1 MRRRT
6 KTAVHPMGC
15 RCKACAPGG
24 SGNLRTEYAIKAA
37 IRALFLIAAVFAIP
51 FIVAHALA
59 SAKGEQ
65 R

>member
-1 MRRRT
+1 
-6 KTAVHPMGC
+6 MGC
-15 RCKACAPGG
+15 RCKACASGG
-24 SGNLRTEYAIKAA
+24 SGNPRAGAATKAA
-37 IRALFLIAAVFAIP
+37 IRALFLIAALFAIP